1 MRLAASLARWLGTPG
16 WMIEM
21 TAPTVAMTGSA
32 NCHAASPRGLTNL
45 LPRSGGHHSRGTPRN
60 QIVSHDVVQRV
71 AFTVIP
77 EMSGLVLHRGLPVA

>member
-1 MRLAASLARWLGTPG
+1 
-16 WMIEM
+16 MIEM